1 MKHDSDYYS
10 QLAALVC
17 HALIHLFMEVSATP
31 RFVPVSKRN
40 DILVRYLKHK
50 LNARHGPQFKKD
62 IKAMIQLGRSP
73 NGNLEAKLLGL
84 HDSMTMA
91 NTTDMA
97 KLHALLL
104 YLNERLGV
112 ESEVFLE
119 GQEPSPDILYML
131 EEQIQHGFN
140 DHKQQVA
147 PLSM

>member
-1 MKHDSDYYS
+1 
-10 QLAALVC
+10 
-17 HALIHLFMEVSATP
+17 
-31 RFVPVSKRN
+31 
-40 DILVRYLKHK
+40 
-50 LNARHGPQFKKD
+50 
-62 IKAMIQLGRSP
+62 MIQLGRSL
-73 NGNLEAKLLGL
+73 NGNLEAKLLSL

-131 EEQIQHGFN
+131 EE
-140 DHKQQVA
+140 
-147 PLSM
+147 